1 MAQGVDADANQ
12 DHKPPMN
19 TIASVCVFCGANP
32 GNSPSFLE
40 SSIYLGRLLA
50 RRGITLVYGGASVG
64 CMGAVANAA
73 LDSGGR
79 VVGIIPRSLWEKEIA
94 HHGLTELQV
103 VDSMH
108 ERKAAMAARSDAFIA
123 LPGGVGTLEEFFE
136 VMTWSQ
142 LGFHH
147 KPCGLLNVDGYYDG
161 LAAFLDHAMGQGF
174 LKEPHRRI
182 ALTEAT
188 PEALLDAFAGWT
200 PPRTG
205 KWIEKPE
212 QL

>member
-1 MAQGVDADANQ
+1 M
-12 DHKPPMN
+12 
-19 TIASVCVFCGANP
+19 ASVCVFCGANP
-32 GNSPSFLE
+32 GNSPAYLD
-40 SSIYLGRLLA
+40 SSKHLGRLLA

-64 CMGAVANAA
+64 CMGAVADAA
-73 LDSGGR
+73 LDAGGR
-79 VVGIIPRSLWEKEIA
+79 VVGIIPRSLWEKEIG
-94 HHGLTELQV
+94 HPGLTELLV

-108 ERKAAMAARSDAFIA
+108 ERKAAMAAHSDAFIA

-147 KPCGLLNVDGYYDG
+147 KPCGLLNVGGYYDG
-161 LAAFLDHAMGQGF
+161 LAAFLDHAVTQGF

-182 ALTEAT
+182 ALTDAD
-188 PEALLDAFAGWT
+188 PEALLEAFARWI

>member
-1 MAQGVDADANQ
+1 
-12 DHKPPMN
+12 MN

-32 GNSPSFLE
+32 GNSPRF
-40 SSIYLGRLLA
+40 IQTAQALGQLLA
-50 RRGITLVYGGASVG
+50 RRGIGLVYGGASVG
-64 CMGAVANAA
+64 CMGAVADAA
-73 LDSGGR
+73 LQAGGK
-79 VVGIIPRSLWEKEIA
+79 VTGIIPRSLWEKEIG
-94 HHGLTELQV
+94 HPGLSELLV

-136 VMTWSQ
+136 VMTWTQ

-161 LAAFLDHAMGQGF
+161 LAAFLDHAVIQGF
-174 LKEPHRRI
+174 LKQPHREI
-182 ALTEAT
+182 AIAKST
-188 PEALLDAFAGWT
+188 PEALLEALSRWT
-200 PPRTG
+200 PTRTG